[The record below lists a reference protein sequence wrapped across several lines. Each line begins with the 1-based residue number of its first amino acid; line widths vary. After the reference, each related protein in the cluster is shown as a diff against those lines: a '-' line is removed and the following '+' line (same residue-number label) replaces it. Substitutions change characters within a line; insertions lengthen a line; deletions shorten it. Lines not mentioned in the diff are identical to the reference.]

1 MRKSFLVLCASLCAP
16 IVCFSQVIEM
26 SLGSVTKF
34 ICPNNLNKPYSQ
46 LKADGDFIMHQF
58 SSNGELEQTVYR
70 LNMINGVLVREWF
83 NDDSVRVTKTNKI
96 IEVDN
101 LDLQGEEFEVK
112 IEWDDDE
119 AHIFTNPCTEDGVD
133 KTCIVVLI
141 HPSTTDG
148 YERWNRVGNW
158 KPNTYNIGF
167 TGVMESFEMEWG
179 TADFDTPKC
188 SKLP

>member
-1 MRKSFLVLCASLCAP
+1 MKKVILTFVLTLLFS
-16 IVCFSQVIEM
+16 VVGFSQVIEM

-46 LKADGDFIMHQF
+46 LKEDGDFIMHQF

-83 NDDSVRVTKTNKI
+83 NDDSVRVTKTNRI
-96 IEVDN
+96 VEVVN
-101 LDLQGEEFEVK
+101 LALENEEFEVK

-158 KPNTYNIGF
+158 KPGTYNIGF
-167 TGVMESFEMEWG
+167 TGVMESFDMKKEV
-179 TADFDTPKC
+179 D
-188 SKLP
+188 